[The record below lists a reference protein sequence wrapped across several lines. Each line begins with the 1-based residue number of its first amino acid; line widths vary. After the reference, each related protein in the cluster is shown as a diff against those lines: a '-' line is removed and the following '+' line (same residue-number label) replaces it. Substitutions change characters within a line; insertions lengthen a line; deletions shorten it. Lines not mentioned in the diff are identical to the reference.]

1 MSRVSDNET
10 DIQGGLA
17 DAISRREMDKFW
29 MRKSGAVEKVVRS
42 PWQGSAVNRLAA
54 WQLSDWIREHPIE
67 TTHLGR
73 CGYQSNSCQSTAA
86 GTALNLINAQRRA
99 IKRSLPNQRG

>member
-54 WQLSDWIREHPIE
+54 WPPSDWKREHPIE
-67 TTHLGR
+67 ATHLGR
-73 CGYQSNSCQSTAA
+73 CGYQSNSLSEDGGWHRHESDQCAEVR
-86 GTALNLINAQRRA
+86 NLKGHRH
-99 IKRSLPNQRG
+99 KR